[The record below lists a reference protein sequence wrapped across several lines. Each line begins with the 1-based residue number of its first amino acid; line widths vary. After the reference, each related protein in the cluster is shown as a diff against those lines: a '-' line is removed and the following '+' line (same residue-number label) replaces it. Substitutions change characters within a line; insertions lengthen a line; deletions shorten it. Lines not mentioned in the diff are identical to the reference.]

1 MITMGK
7 KGNSRHM
14 KSLNAPRFFDIHR
27 KENKYVTKPR
37 AGRHTLDRAIPLAL
51 LLRKTTIAKS
61 MDEAKRMLSVRSV
74 KVNGKFVKDSK
85 YAVGLNDIIEITSE
99 GKYYKIDINAQ
110 GHIAPTPMEK
120 PDSTILYK
128 VLGKYKVKG
137 NKLMLRL
144 HDGSVVAG
152 SARHQSQRFCI
163 DRQQQEDSLTLED
176 RHGSKVQSHRRSAR
190 GNSRLDQRTRQGRHE
205 QGQLCNNRREGR
217 QQVQTLVRNIMV
229 TK

>member
-1 MITMGK
+1 
-7 KGNSRHM
+7 M

-61 MDEAKRMLSVRSV
+61 MDEAKRILSVRSV

-152 SARHQSQRFCI
+152 SADIKVSDSVLI
-163 DRQQQEDSLTLED
+163 DSSRKIVSHLKIDTGAKCRVID
-176 RHGSKVQSHRRSAR
+176 GAHVGTHGSIKELVKGGMNKASSVIIEEKS
-190 GNSRLDQRTRQGRHE
+190 GNTF
-205 QGQLCNNRREGR
+205 
-217 QQVQTLVRNIMV
+217 QTPVRNIMV